1 MHLYAD
7 VINLKEKMCMQ
18 ETKGR
23 EEVKKGRWGGGVVG
37 KEEGV
42 MPSACSLGN
51 LSNLESCQDT
61 ERLCQALPLLPPMC
75 IQVCA

>member
-1 MHLYAD
+1 
-7 VINLKEKMCMQ
+7 MCTP

-23 EEVKKGRWGGGVVG
+23 EEVEEGSRERGRRGGGEGGVG
-37 KEEGV
+37 EEDGV

-61 ERLCQALPLLPPMC
+61 ARLCKALPLPLPC
-75 IQVCA
+75 GSTLVHE